1 MQTDPIPLSNRA
13 RLVIGGVVCF
23 FLLPSRESQSL
34 AVANKGNGTSEKDPI
49 VLSSDEDDDEHVMD
63 YF

>member
-1 MQTDPIPLSNRA
+1 MQTDPIPLSNRT

-23 FLLPSRESQSL
+23 FLLPSLDS
-34 AVANKGNGTSEKDPI
+34 VADRKTGNGTSVKDPI
-49 VLSSDEDDDEHVMD
+49 VLSSDEEDDEHMMD